1 MLPTAPFCV
10 PSSIAENNMSE
21 LPVHWI
27 IENIVKE
34 PSYLELSEA
43 VARAGHP
50 LLNLRGDFA
59 NEMLAPYR
67 NQCVVFNGSIQMC
80 KLVYPILR
88 EQGCAPV
95 LYSSWQNFRCSAWY
109 PYVGDLLFNDDYVM
123 VPFSEVNRR
132 LHWFYGVFAK
142 EAMIFI
148 RPDSGDKTF
157 KGGPVDRQDFAR
169 FYDQFESEREAM
181 VIVSS
186 PKNIRGEWRFVVTGE
201 KEIVAQSSYR
211 SQGVS
216 TLVPSAPDGANKLC
230 REILVRLEGRYPDN
244 VFCIDIAEDGDG
256 KFWLLELTSF
266 SAAGLSACDKDAIV
280 RAVSEHARRAF
291 TK

>member
-1 MLPTAPFCV
+1 
-10 PSSIAENNMSE
+10 MSE

-34 PSYLELSEA
+34 PSFLELSEA
-43 VARAGHP
+43 VARAQHP

-59 NEMLAPYR
+59 NEMLNPYVR
-67 NQCVVFNGSIQMC
+67 KCVVFNGSIQMC
-80 KLVYPILR
+80 KFVYLILLHNC
-88 EQGCAPV
+88 CAPI

-109 PYVGDLLFNDDYVM
+109 PFVSDLLFNDDYVM

-132 LHWFYGVFAK
+132 AHWFYGTFAK

-157 KGGPVDRQDFAR
+157 KGGPVDEQDFAR
-169 FYDQFESEREAM
+169 FYDQFESERDEM

-186 PKNIRGEWRFVVTGE
+186 PKNIRGEWRFVVTSE

-211 SQGVS
+211 SQGLS
-216 TLVPSAPDGANKLC
+216 TLVPSAPCGATKRC
-230 REILVRLEGRYPDN
+230 QEILVRLEGHYPDK

-256 KFWLLELTSF
+256 NFWLLELTSF
-266 SAAGLSACDKDAIV
+266 SAAGLYACNKDAIV
-280 RAVSEHARRAF
+280 RAVSEHARRDFA
-291 TK
+291 K